1 MPRSLFASILLLL
14 AVTPL
19 AVGPLAAQETIPVR
33 AAPVPVFAEQ
43 TPEKTVFGELR
54 FLGGVQLESR
64 DGRFGGLS
72 GIEISGDG
80 RTALLVSDQGDLFSA
95 TLDYDAGVLTGLSG
109 VTVSHLTDANG
120 APLADKYSSDAE
132 SLRAA
137 NGEGLAGNGETG
149 EVVIG
154 FERDNRAISYRVDAN
169 GRAVE
174 ATPLALPDSVKALP
188 FNRGLEGIAVIPQG
202 APNAGAIVAFGES
215 ESDASPGVIRG
226 WLIAGGKTR
235 DLGLTRTSGF
245 DLTDIVALPDGD
257 LIVLE
262 RHFSMFLGVAMR
274 IRRLSA
280 AELDGPQPMS
290 GTTLLTAGMAHAVDN
305 MEGVAIHRDETGRT
319 ILTIVSDDNFSAL
332 QRTLILQ
339 FELL

>member
-1 MPRSLFASILLLL
+1 MHPARLVALAALLV
-14 AVTPL
+14 A
-19 AVGPLAAQETIPVR
+19 GPLAAQESVPVR

-43 TPEKTVFGELR
+43 SPEQTVFGELR
-54 FLGGVQLESR
+54 FLGGVQLEST
-64 DGRFGGLS
+64 DKRFGGLS

-80 RTALLVSDQGDLFSA
+80 RAALFVSDQGDLFSA
-95 TLDYDAGVLTGLSG
+95 TLDYDNGVLSGLSG
-109 VTVSHLTDANG
+109 VTVSHLIDTDG
-120 APLADKYSSDAE
+120 TPLTDKYSSDAE

-137 NGEGLAGNGETG
+137 NGKGLNGNGPTG
-149 EVVIG
+149 DVVIG
-154 FERDNRAISYRVDAN
+154 FERDNRAISYRLDAN
-169 GRAVE
+169 GCAVK
-174 ATPLALPDSVKALP
+174 ATSLALPEAVKTLP
-188 FNRGLEGIAVIPQG
+188 FNQGLEGIAVIPQG

-215 ESDASPGVIRG
+215 EMESNPGVIPG

-257 LIVLE
+257 MIVLE

-280 AELDGPQPMS
+280 AELDGPQPMR
-290 GTTLLTAGMAHAVDN
+290 GTTLLTAGMPHAVDN
-305 MEGVAIHRDETGRT
+305 MEGVAVHHDGTGRT

>member
-1 MPRSLFASILLLL
+1 MPRPLCALVFLLL
-14 AVTPL
+14 AATPL
-19 AVGPLAAQETIPVR
+19 AAEDSVPVR
-33 AAPVPVFAEQ
+33 AAPVAVFAEQ
-43 TPEKTVFGELR
+43 TPDQTVFGDLR
-54 FLGGVQLESR
+54 FLGGVQLESP
-64 DGRFGGLS
+64 DNRFGGLS

-80 RTALLVSDQGDLFSA
+80 RTALLISDQGDLFSA
-95 TLDYDAGVLTGLSG
+95 TLDYDNGVLTGLSG
-109 VTVSHLTDANG
+109 VTVSRLTGADGKPLTD
-120 APLADKYSSDAE
+120 KYRSDAE
-132 SLRAA
+132 SLRSVD
-137 NGEGLAGNGETG
+137 GNGLSDD
-149 EVVIG
+149 VIIG
-154 FERDNRAISYRVDAN
+154 FERDNRAFSYRIDAN
-169 GRAVE
+169 GRPE
-174 ATPLALPDSVKALP
+174 KATPLTLPEAVKDLP
-188 FNRGLEGIAVIPQG
+188 YNKGLEGIAVIPQG

-215 ESDASPGVIRG
+215 ESESTPGVIPG
-226 WLIAGGKTR
+226 WLITNGKAR

-245 DLTDIVALPDGD
+245 DLTDIVALPGGD

-274 IRRLSA
+274 VRRISA

-305 MEGVAIHRDETGRT
+305 MEGVAVHRDDAGRT